1 MFGNLSIR
9 PCKISFSPGIG
20 LGFKRSEVKL
30 ELLTDIDRLL
40 IVDEGI
46 RGRMSHSINRYA
58 KSNDKYIKVYD
69 NRYILNIWMQ
79 IVHMVGN
86 CCKSFQ

>member
-1 MFGNLSIR
+1 M
-9 PCKISFSPGIG
+9 
-20 LGFKRSEVKL
+20 GFKRTEVKL

-40 IVDEGI
+40 IVDKRI
-46 RGRMSHSINRYA
+46 RGGMCHSINRYA